1 MKIVSAVEMAGIDNA
16 AINSVGIPAA
26 VLMENAGL
34 SVVSALE
41 RKFSDLSSKKVLIIC
56 GSGNNGG
63 DGMVAARHLANR
75 GVSLQVA
82 ALFSPGSS
90 LTEEALINY
99 RILENMKIAVEE
111 IKDSSDISLMARF
124 LESSDIVVD
133 AIFGTGL
140 KREVDGI
147 QAESIKMMNSSGKW
161 VAAVDIP
168 SGIAATTG
176 RIMGTAVKAD
186 ITVTMG
192 LPKWGLLLFPGA
204 NFAGEVVVS
213 DIGIPG
219 WLLLDEKIKGNL
231 IEPSLF
237 RGALPE
243 RPIDANKGTCGKVLV
258 VGGSAGYTG
267 AAALAAEAALRS
279 GAGLVYLALPG
290 SLNSSMEAKL
300 TEVITCP
307 LPENKEKTLCSTS
320 LPALKALA
328 GGVDV
333 VAIGPGLGRSPE
345 TVEMILKYL
354 DGLDKPA
361 VIDADALYALSQ
373 KKLKKFK
380 NPSVLTPHFGEMA
393 RLAGVE
399 IEKIKKDPVG
409 ISRDFVS
416 RTSSVLVLKG
426 AHSLV
431 TLPDGRVFLN
441 TTGNPGMATAGS
453 GDVLTGM
460 IAGFIAQGANI
471 EMAAAAGVYLHGAAG
486 DEAALEYGIHGV
498 IAGDITKNIGKTMKR
513 FWIS

>member
-16 AINSVGIPAA
+16 AINSVGIPAV

-41 RKFSDLSSKKVLIIC
+41 RKFSDLNSKKVLIIC
-56 GSGNNGG
+56 GPGNNGG
-63 DGMVAARHLANR
+63 DGMVVARHLINR

-82 ALFSPGSS
+82 ALLGPGSS
-90 LTEEALINY
+90 LTEEALTNY
-99 RILENMKIAVEE
+99 KILENMKIAVEE
-111 IKDSSDISLMARF
+111 ITDSSDLPFLARF
-124 LESSDIVVD
+124 LESCEIVVD
-133 AIFGTGL
+133 AVFGTGL
-140 KREVDGI
+140 KRDVDGVS
-147 QAESIKMMNSSGKW
+147 AESIKMINSSGKW
-161 VAAVDIP
+161 VVAVDIP
-168 SGIAATTG
+168 SGIDAATG
-176 RIMGTAVKAD
+176 RVMGTAVKANL
-186 ITVTMG
+186 TVTMG

-213 DIGIPG
+213 DIGMPG
-219 WLLLDEKIKGNL
+219 LLLSDEKIKGNL
-231 IEPSLF
+231 IELLLL

-243 RPIDANKGTCGKVLV
+243 RPLDTHKGTCGKVLV
-258 VGGSAGYTG
+258 VGGSSGYTG
-267 AAALAAEAALRS
+267 AAALASEAALRS
-279 GAGLVYLALPG
+279 GAGLVYLALPE

-307 LPENKEKTLCSTS
+307 LPENKEKALCPAS
-320 LPALKALA
+320 LPKLKELTSI
-328 GGVDV
+328 VDV
-333 VAIGPGLGRSPE
+333 VAVGPGLGRSPD

-354 DGLDKPA
+354 EELNIPA

-380 NPSVLTPHFGEMA
+380 TFFVLTPHFAEMA

-399 IEKIKKDPVG
+399 VDDVKKDPLGV
-409 ISRDFVS
+409 SRDFAS

-460 IAGFIAQGANI
+460 IAGLIAQGVNI
-471 EMAAAAGVYLHGAAG
+471 EMAAAAGVYFHGAAG

-498 IAGDITKNIGKTMKR
+498 IAGDILRNIGKTIKR